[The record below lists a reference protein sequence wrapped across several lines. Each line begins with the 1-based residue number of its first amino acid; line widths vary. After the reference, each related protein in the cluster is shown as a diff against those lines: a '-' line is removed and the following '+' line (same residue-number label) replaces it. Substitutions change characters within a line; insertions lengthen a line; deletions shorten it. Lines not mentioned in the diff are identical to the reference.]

1 MLDESLIALASAAGA
16 AVASA
21 AGTDAWQALRQRV
34 AGIFG
39 RGDGAEER
47 TLLEGLDRSVVE
59 LERAGSEEREHTR
72 TRMVAAWQTR
82 FRHLLEHVA
91 DEDRAEVV
99 RRLDEVVGNGQHLSG
114 GASAGD
120 GGLAVE
126 GTVGIRADRGSA
138 AAGVMGDVRIG
149 NPEQAGLGT
158 QPRPPVVMPAIPHP
172 TGLSISAHHHS
183 VAAHSINRFDYYAAP
198 RAPMSWPHI
207 AGVIPRQA
215 ECFQHRDAVEALE
228 RAVADGGTAV
238 LCQVL
243 SGTGGVGKTQLAAHY
258 ARRSWRDRAVDLL
271 AWITASSR
279 ESIVSSYSR
288 LGADVAAAD
297 SSDPDQA
304 ASRFLAW
311 AETTDRRWLVVL
323 DDLAD
328 PADLRGLWPPA
339 NPQGQVLITTR
350 RRDAAL
356 RGRSRVRI
364 DIGLFTPNEAASY
377 LRAQLAA
384 LGRSDDPVQI
394 AGLAAD
400 LGHLPLALAQAAA
413 YLVDLS
419 MGCATYRARLADR
432 TRQLADLVPDDSGL
446 PDDHRAALQATW
458 SLSVEH
464 ADRLR
469 PSGLARP
476 MLHLA
481 SMLDANGIPVT
492 VLTSPPALGYL
503 SDHRSV
509 GTSGQSGSASAE
521 DAAAALRCLDRLS
534 LADHTTDSP
543 HQRVR
548 VHGLIQRTTREALPS
563 AVQDTLVVTC
573 ADALTAVWSME
584 EGDFTLAQSLRANAE
599 ALISHAG
606 TALWQAGCHP
616 VLLRTGQSLGVTGLA
631 GAARTYFQDLY
642 NAACRYLGH
651 DHADALTIRH
661 HLITWQAATGD
672 LISAKA
678 GFADL
683 LADRVRVLGP
693 HHPDTLAARGDEA
706 ALQGRAGDP
715 SGAGEASKRVLE
727 DSLRILGPEH
737 SQTLTARLNV
747 AHWTGEAGN
756 PAEAVTACEQLLADT
771 SRFLGPDHLKTRAV
785 RLHLAVWRGEAG
797 DPLGAASDFE
807 GLLADQLRLLGAD
820 HPQTLSTRHDL
831 ARWRGKAGDPDT
843 AVSDFERL
851 LADQLRVLG
860 PDHPDTLTTRHD
872 LASWR
877 GESGDAHSA
886 VSELEGVLV
895 DRLSVLGHD
904 HPDTLTTRANLAYWR
919 GKGGDASGAFV
930 ATSELLADRLR
941 VLGPDHPDTLTTRHN
956 LAQWRA
962 KTGDAAGAVVAETEL
977 LADRLRVLGPEH
989 PHTFSARHH
998 LAQWIGQAG
1007 DPAGATATLAQ
1018 LLADQLRVL
1027 GPQHPATRATED
1039 SLACWRVEEG
1049 RQPTNRTGPG
1059 PSTGSS
1065 NNP

>member
-1 MLDESLIALASAAGA
+1 MLDQALVALASASGA

-21 AGTDAWQALRQRV
+21 AGTDAWQVLRRRV

-39 RGDGAEER
+39 RGDGVDEQD
-47 TLLEGLDRSVVE
+47 LLERLDSSVVE
-59 LERAGSEEREHTR
+59 LERAGPEEREQAR
-72 TRMVAAWQTR
+72 ARLVAAWRTR
-82 FRHLLEHVA
+82 FHDLLEHVA
-91 DEDRAEVV
+91 DEDRAELV
-99 RRLDEVVGNGQHLSG
+99 RHLDELVRQGRQLSG
-114 GASAGD
+114 GASAGA

-126 GTVGIRADRGSA
+126 GTVDIRADRGSA
-138 AAGVMGDVRIG
+138 AAGVMGDVTIG
-149 NPEQAGLGT
+149 DPERARLRT
-158 QPRPPVVMPAIPHP
+158 QPAATGVIPAVPHP
-172 TGLSISAHHHS
+172 TGLSINAHHHS
-183 VAAHSINRFDYYAAP
+183 VAAHNINRFDYYAAP
-198 RAPMSWPHI
+198 PAPISWPHAI
-207 AGVIPRQA
+207 GVVPRQA

-228 RAVADGGTAV
+228 RTAADGDTAV

-258 ARRSWRDRAVDLL
+258 ARRSWRDGAVDLL

-304 ASRFLAW
+304 ASRFLTW
-311 AETTDRRWLVVL
+311 AETTDRRWLMVL
-323 DDLAD
+323 DDLTD

-339 NPQGQVLITTR
+339 NPHGQVLITTR

-364 DIGLFTPNEAASY
+364 DVGLFTPDEAASY
-377 LRAQLAA
+377 LSAQLAA
-384 LGRSDDPVQI
+384 SGRSDDPDQI

-413 YLVDLS
+413 YLVDLG
-419 MGCATYRARLADR
+419 MNCVTYRTRLADR
-432 TRQLADLVPDDSGL
+432 ARHLADLVPDDSGL

-481 SMLDANGIPVT
+481 GMLDANGIPVI
-492 VLTSPPALGYL
+492 VLTSPPALAYL

-509 GTSGQSGSASAE
+509 GTGGQSGSASAE

-543 HQRVR
+543 RQRVR

-563 AVQDTLVVTC
+563 SAQDALVVTC
-573 ADALTAVWSME
+573 ADALTAVWSTA
-584 EGDFTLAQSLRANAE
+584 EGDPALAQSLRANAE
-599 ALISHAG
+599 VLISRAG
-606 TALWQAGCHP
+606 TALWKTGCHP
-616 VLLRTGQSLGVTGLA
+616 VLLRTGESLGATGLA
-631 GAARTYFQDLY
+631 GAARAYFQDLY
-642 NAACRYLGH
+642 NAACRHLGH
-651 DHADALTIRH
+651 DHADALTVRH
-661 HLITWQAATGD
+661 HLIAWQAATGD

-683 LADRVRVLGP
+683 LTDRVRVLGP
-693 HHPDTLAARGDEA
+693 DHPDTLATRGDEA

-715 SGAGEASKRVLE
+715 SGAGEASRRVWE
-727 DSLRILGPEH
+727 DSTRILGPEH

-756 PAEAVTACEQLLADT
+756 PTEAVTVCEQLLADT
-771 SRFLGPDHLKTRAV
+771 LRFLGPDHPKTRAV

-807 GLLADQLRLLGAD
+807 QLLADQLRLQGAD

-831 ARWRGKAGDPDT
+831 ARWRGKAGNPGT
-843 AVSDFERL
+843 AVSDFEQL
-851 LADQLRVLG
+851 LTDQLRVLG

-886 VSELEGVLV
+886 VRELADVLV
-895 DRLSVLGHD
+895 DRLRVLGSD

-919 GKGGDASGAFV
+919 GKSGDAAGAVV

-941 VLGPDHPDTLTTRHN
+941 ILGPDHLDTLTTRHN

-962 KTGDAAGAVVAETEL
+962 ETGDTAGAVVAESEL

-998 LAQWIGQAG
+998 LAQWTGRAG
-1007 DPAGATATLAQ
+1007 DPAGATAALAQ

-1027 GPQHPATRATED
+1027 GPQHPATWATED
-1039 SLACWRVEEG
+1039 SLAFWRAAAE
-1049 RQPTNRTGPG
+1049 RRDLR
-1059 PSTGSS
+1059 
-1065 NNP
+1065 